1 MNDLEFDILRSTVLN
16 ALHYGAID
24 QALGM
29 LRGAGIVADV
39 RPDQMPEW
47 QQLYAWVF
55 MAGSC
60 AIERKAEDA
69 QK

>member
-1 MNDLEFDILRSTVLN
+1 MSDLEFDILRSTVLN
-16 ALHYGAID
+16 ALYYGAIE

-29 LRGAGIVADV
+29 LQGAGIVADV
-39 RPDQMPEW
+39 SSHMAEW
-47 QQLYAWVF
+47 EKLYSWVF